1 LHTNDTAA
9 SVTRLNDL
17 GVEPFQITTSVVG
30 VLAVRLLRRL
40 CITCK
45 EVASYSPAEM
55 AVMGVTEIEM
65 QGKKLFRARAQG
77 CSACRNTGY
86 NGRIGIYEL
95 LNFDDQIKNYVLKS
109 VDGAGLRK
117 IAVQNGMTT
126 LRRSAAE
133 RILAGET
140 SLEEA
145 IYATQME
152 DLE

>member
-1 LHTNDTAA
+1 
-9 SVTRLNDL
+9 VTRLNDL
-17 GVEPFQITTSVVG
+17 GVEPFQITTSVIG

-40 CITCK
+40 CLTCK
-45 EVASYSPAEM
+45 ELANYSPAEL
-55 AVMGVTEIEM
+55 AVIGIAESEF
-65 QGKKLFRARAQG
+65 QGKKLFRARPQG

-95 LNFDDQIKNYVLKS
+95 LNFDDSIKNYVLKS

-117 IAVQNGMTT
+117 IAMQHGMTT

-133 RILAGET
+133 RVLAGET

-152 DLE
+152 NLE